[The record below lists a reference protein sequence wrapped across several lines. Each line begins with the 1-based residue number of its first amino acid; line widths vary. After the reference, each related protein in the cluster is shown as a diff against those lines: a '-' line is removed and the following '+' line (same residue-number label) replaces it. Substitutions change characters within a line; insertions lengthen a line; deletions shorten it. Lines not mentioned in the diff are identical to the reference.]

1 MSAALLFFWLS
12 SYEITYA
19 NFRPEMVILAYFFIL
34 LTGVSF
40 GLIGA
45 GGAIVSVPIL
55 VYMLGLTFEHATGY
69 SLAVSILVSG
79 VGTLM
84 GAKQGVVDFRKAF
97 EFGIP
102 TAIVSFLARRYVSP
116 QLPAMMF
123 GIPRKSAMM
132 FAFALILVM
141 AGIAMIRSK
150 KYEPIENPH
159 PLLGIAIGCG
169 IGLFSG
175 VFGIGG
181 GFLIVPVLAL
191 FFGLE
196 MKKAVGTSLC
206 AVVMITISGFA
217 AEYLNHPDVPWL
229 FVTGVMV
236 AAGSGMVIG
245 SLLRQVIDGSKLKKG
260 FGYFVLLLAFVLPVL
275 EIVRLL
281 SSHG

>member
-1 MSAALLFFWLS
+1 MLDS
-12 SYEITYA
+12 SSKMA
-19 NFRPEMVILAYFFIL
+19 VLAYFFIL

-55 VYMLGLTFEHATGY
+55 VYMLGLSFEHATGY

-84 GAKQGVVDFRKAF
+84 AAKQKVVDFRKAF

-102 TAIVSFLARRYVSP
+102 TALVSFLSRRFVTP
-116 QLPAMMF
+116 MLPTMMF

-132 FAFALILVM
+132 FGFALILVG
-141 AGIAMIRSK
+141 AGVGMIKSK
-150 KYEPIENPH
+150 KFEAPEQPH
-159 PLLGIAIGCG
+159 PLLGVGFGAL
-169 IGLFSG
+169 IGLVSG

-181 GFLIVPVLAL
+181 GFMIVPVLAL

-196 MKKAVGTSLC
+196 MKTAVGTSLC
-206 AVVMITISGFA
+206 SVVMITISAFA
-217 AEYLNHPDVPWL
+217 AEYLNHPDVPWG
-229 FVTGVMV
+229 FVAGVMA

-245 SLLRQVIDGSKLKKG
+245 SLLRQVIDGSKLKAG
-260 FGYFVLLLAFVLPVL
+260 FGYFVLVLAVALPCL
-275 EIVRLL
+275 EIVRLR
-281 SSHG
+281 SHN